1 MNRTKRSSRGR
12 ILGALLAIGG
22 LSLGVSAYQQPPAGR
37 GGGGRGPEG
46 PKLIEV
52 QKLKDNL
59 FMLRGGG
66 GNTAVFVTADGVV
79 IVDTKNPGWGQTL
92 IDKVKELTDK
102 PITTLINSHTHFDH
116 VGGNVEFPT
125 TVEVIAHANT
135 KTNMEKGLPPK
146 GFEQLAGPDVFK
158 ANNGKNIAKKTF
170 KDKMTIGKGNDRID
184 LYYFGRGHTNGDAW
198 TVFPALRVMHAGDIF
213 SGKTWPILD
222 GNNGGSA
229 VEIPD
234 TLGKAANV
242 KDVDA
247 IITGHSTVMTP
258 ADLQEYSDFNRDF
271 LTFVRE
277 AKKAGKS
284 VDDVAA
290 SWKNPAKYAGYQ
302 QPTAERVK
310 ANAQMIY
317 GETK

>member
-1 MNRTKRSSRGR
+1 
-12 ILGALLAIGG
+12 
-22 LSLGVSAYQQPPAGR
+22 AYQQPPAGR
-37 GGGGRGPEG
+37 GDGGRGPEG

-66 GNTAVFVTADGVV
+66 GNTAVFVTANGVV

-92 IDKVKELTDK
+92 IDKVRELTDK

-125 TVEVIAHANT
+125 TVEIIAHANT

-158 ANNGKNIAKKTF
+158 ANNGKNIAKTTF

-213 SGKTWPILD
+213 SGKT
-222 GNNGGSA
+222 
-229 VEIPD
+229 
-234 TLGKAANV
+234 
-242 KDVDA
+242 
-247 IITGHSTVMTP
+247 
-258 ADLQEYSDFNRDF
+258 
-271 LTFVRE
+271 
-277 AKKAGKS
+277 
-284 VDDVAA
+284 
-290 SWKNPAKYAGYQ
+290 
-302 QPTAERVK
+302 
-310 ANAQMIY
+310 
-317 GETK
+317 

>member
-1 MNRTKRSSRGR
+1 
-12 ILGALLAIGG
+12 
-22 LSLGVSAYQQPPAGR
+22 
-37 GGGGRGPEG
+37 
-46 PKLIEV
+46 
-52 QKLKDNL
+52 
-59 FMLRGGG
+59 MLRGGG
-66 GNTAVFVTADGVV
+66 GNTAVFVTATGVV

-125 TVEVIAHANT
+125 TVEVIAHENT

-158 ANNGKNIAKKTF
+158 ANNGRNIAKKTF

-234 TLGKAANV
+234 TLAKAARV
-242 KDVDA
+242 KDIDA

-258 ADLQEYSDFNRDF
+258 GDLQEYSDFNRDF
-271 LTFVRE
+271 LNFVRE

-284 VDDVAA
+284 VDEVAA
-290 SWKNPAKYAGYQ
+290 SWKNPARYAGYQ
-302 QPTAERVK
+302 QPPAERVK

-317 GETK
+317 DETR